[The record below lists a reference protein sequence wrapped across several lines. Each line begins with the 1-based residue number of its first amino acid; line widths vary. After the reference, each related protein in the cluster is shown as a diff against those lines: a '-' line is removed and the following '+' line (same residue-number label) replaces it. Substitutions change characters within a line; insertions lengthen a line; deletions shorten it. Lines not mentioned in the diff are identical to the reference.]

1 MNWLKPPTDG
11 SGVHGARRGVLR
23 FSPRRFTQHSF
34 LTIVISHRYRNMKSD
49 APTGVNLRD
58 VVATG
63 QATPSQSILT
73 PSTIGRDDILSQV
86 TREQSSLTLSDSSSL
101 DSSKSKGHT
110 RGPLFAPQSTTS
122 SGYEPRESQG
132 KEALGVPTK
141 VTMKMYMKFK
151 SRQIKTSSTE
161 SDTTCKMIYER
172 MKNELYELAY
182 TGHDPIISEWRKLV
196 TAISPGSV
204 PQQIVELKDKDPYLI
219 SVDVNI
225 VSATFRD
232 AIIKEL

>member
-49 APTGVNLRD
+49 APTEVNPRD

-86 TREQSSLTLSDSSSL
+86 TREHSSLDLSDSFSL
-101 DSSKSKGHT
+101 DSGKSKGQT
-110 RGPLFAPQSTTS
+110 RGPFFTAQSTTFS
-122 SGYEPRESQG
+122 VGGSNFGRS
-132 KEALGVPTK
+132 ALGCIEANCLRPSTYGPVFFEIYWVQYLQSK
-141 VTMKMYMKFK
+141 LGGLFHRSSFAHLFHRSRLNMY
-151 SRQIKTSSTE
+151 
-161 SDTTCKMIYER
+161 
-172 MKNELYELAY
+172 
-182 TGHDPIISEWRKLV
+182 
-196 TAISPGSV
+196 
-204 PQQIVELKDKDPYLI
+204 
-219 SVDVNI
+219 
-225 VSATFRD
+225 
-232 AIIKEL
+232 